1 MGRFSPLPA
10 LSDLRE
16 TRLEKAA
23 ALAALGQGPYGLRFE
38 PTHRAAALQ
47 QAHLDLANGEE
58 RDVEVSVAGRVMTRR
73 VMGKLAFSPWPMRAA
88 RFSFSSRRPP
98 LMRPLLM
105 RPHPVLS
112 PTSLPW

>member
-38 PTHRAAALQ
+38 PTQ
-47 QAHLDLANGEE
+47 I
-58 RDVEVSVAGRVMTRR
+58 
-73 VMGKLAFSPWPMRAA
+73 WPMGRSGTLRCPLRAG
-88 RFSFSSRRPP
+88 
-98 LMRPLLM
+98 
-105 RPHPVLS
+105 
-112 PTSLPW
+112 